1 MKIAIIGAGPRG
13 LVTAYNLLKNFN
25 NKNESLQINLFDK
38 YDVGGRVWNANQS
51 PYLIMN
57 TPASEITLFNYDD
70 KNKQTLYEWCKNE
83 SEDFISKHDFEYQ
96 QQLIAAA
103 TNLPENG
110 YADRALLG
118 IYCKWF
124 FEEYILTQQTAD
136 KKINLI
142 NHQTVSN
149 IKVNSDK
156 KYNVIINFKKYYG
169 DFDKIIISLGQQEN
183 KLSENEASLQK
194 YAKENGLN
202 YFLPGYPAEQDLSKI
217 KASENVIIRGLGLSF
232 NDYVS
237 LLTIG
242 RGGKFVK
249 DGENLKY
256 IPSGNEPRIIAGS
269 RRGVPYFPKAISQ
282 KRYDEKFGG
291 HFLIPEVIK
300 KHLTNDK
307 LKYEEL
313 VKLLKL
319 DIEYRYYALLIK
331 NKYAK
336 INLDNFKNDF
346 IKNNGKLNFAEQYG
360 IDTADIF
367 NWEKVLNPVAGVK
380 ITTTDNYQ
388 KEILKWLNFIIKDAK
403 LGSKT
408 GPLTSSIE
416 MLRDLRTNIR
426 WIVANNLL
434 SNDDYINKFQKQF
447 MSTISF
453 LSMGAPVIRSEQL
466 DALIKANIVT
476 ILGPQMMLIGANKT
490 YKTCSMFYKKEIF
503 SAKNLIEARIPKASL
518 KNTDNVLLKN
528 LSDDKLVHLDELK
541 INNNQTSTTDS
552 IDIDV
557 NSNNIIANNGKIN
570 KDIYAWGLS
579 TAGKYFIPSAF
590 PTPSKNDENI
600 LIAQKISN
608 HIANKL

>member
-1 MKIAIIGAGPRG
+1 MPA
-13 LVTAYNLLKNFN
+13 
-25 NKNESLQINLFDK
+25 Q
-38 YDVGGRVWNANQS
+38 DVGFHIF
-51 PYLIMN
+51 L
-57 TPASEITLFNYDD
+57 
-70 KNKQTLYEWCKNE
+70 KQL
-83 SEDFISKHDFEYQ
+83 
-96 QQLIAAA
+96 
-103 TNLPENG
+103 
-110 YADRALLG
+110 
-118 IYCKWF
+118 
-124 FEEYILTQQTAD
+124 
-136 KKINLI
+136 
-142 NHQTVSN
+142 
-149 IKVNSDK
+149 
-156 KYNVIINFKKYYG
+156 
-169 DFDKIIISLGQQEN
+169 
-183 KLSENEASLQK
+183 
-194 YAKENGLN
+194 
-202 YFLPGYPAEQDLSKI
+202 
-217 KASENVIIRGLGLSF
+217 
-232 NDYVS
+232 
-237 LLTIG
+237 
-242 RGGKFVK
+242 VK
-249 DGENLKY
+249 
-256 IPSGNEPRIIAGS
+256 
-269 RRGVPYFPKAISQ
+269 

-331 NKYAK
+331 SKYAK

-466 DALIKANIVT
+466 AALIKANIVT

-490 YKTCSMFYKKEIF
+490 YKTCSMFYKKRNF
-503 SAKNLIEARIPKASL
+503 
-518 KNTDNVLLKN
+518 
-528 LSDDKLVHLDELK
+528 
-541 INNNQTSTTDS
+541 
-552 IDIDV
+552 
-557 NSNNIIANNGKIN
+557 
-570 KDIYAWGLS
+570 
-579 TAGKYFIPSAF
+579 
-590 PTPSKNDENI
+590 
-600 LIAQKISN
+600 
-608 HIANKL
+608 